1 MYLKIDSHKKLR
13 ELSSKT
19 RGHPGLRRNIEARA
33 IRRRS
38 DSTGSEERRGA
49 PRDESIE
56 TPRFSGKP
64 FRSRYKWHNIY
75 TETPMDRPNPSA
87 RKPNAPP
94 SPLGATNGVKQKLHS
109 LHDVTS
115 FGAIST
121 SRTCL
126 KQHSRPT
133 PEELR

>member
-19 RGHPGLRRNIEARA
+19 GGHPGLRTNIEVRA
-33 IRRRS
+33 LRRRS
-38 DSTGSEERRGA
+38 DSTGSEGRRGA

-64 FRSRYKWHNIY
+64 FRSRYKWHRISA
-75 TETPMDRPNPSA
+75 ETPTDRPNPSV

-94 SPLGATNGVKQKLHS
+94 PSLGATNGVKQKFHS
-109 LHDVTS
+109 LHDGTS
-115 FGAIST
+115 FWAIST
-121 SRTCL
+121 LRTCL
-126 KQHSRPT
+126 EQHSRPT
-133 PEELR
+133 PEELH

>member
-13 ELSSKT
+13 ELCWKT
-19 RGHPGLRRNIEARA
+19 CGYPSLRTNIATRA
-33 IRRRS
+33 ICRRS
-38 DSTGSEERRGA
+38 DSTGSEGRRGA

-64 FRSRYKWHNIY
+64 FRSHYKWHRIS
-75 TETPMDRPNPSA
+75 TETPTTPLNSSVRKQNA
-87 RKPNAPP
+87 RP
-94 SPLGATNGVKQKLHS
+94 SPPGATNGVKQKFHS
-109 LHDVTS
+109 LHDGTS
-115 FGAIST
+115 FLGIST

-126 KQHSRPT
+126 MQYSRPI